1 VCLWGI
7 IDRENKIKDGFER
20 EFEREKVGNLREK
33 QRIWKGEEA
42 EEKLASKQYN

>member
-20 EFEREKVGNLREK
+20 EKVGNLREK
-33 QRIWKGEEA
+33 QRIWKGEEV